1 MRQRFLHLE
10 YIVSMSLD
18 HYPHYEY
25 QRWNMIYPQIKGITL
40 KPIDHEKDS
49 RNLIRQC
56 IPENTINSKFRV
68 WVEYGYILG
77 HVLLVDLEDV
87 DGHATGGGEL
97 LLANMALEVLSFLVL
112 DEYLLV
118 VEFPVT
124 IVAPNLRRSL
134 LLLSHRRSPERSRL
148 LSIRNRFYSTHLGSN
163 GEQRRRE

>member
-1 MRQRFLHLE
+1 
-10 YIVSMSLD
+10 
-18 HYPHYEY
+18 
-25 QRWNMIYPQIKGITL
+25 MIYPQIKGITL
-40 KPIDHEKDS
+40 ETIDHEKDS

-77 HVLLVDLEDV
+77 HGLLVDLEDV
-87 DGHATGGGEL
+87 DSHATGGGEL

-112 DEYLLV
+112 DEDLLV

-124 IVAPNLRRSL
+124 VVAPNLRRSL

-148 LSIRNRFYSTHLGSN
+148 LSLGIGFTRRTSDRAAK
-163 GEQRRRE
+163 QRRWK